1 MSLFTRMPPAHPA
14 TPFVRSDKKHLQSEK
29 QLRKVRGLRSRSE
42 NQSNKPDMKS
52 AFHIAAEPC
61 TSRIERDA
69 GYRVLRL
76 RRHGLSL
83 FD

>member
-1 MSLFTRMPPAHPA
+1 
-14 TPFVRSDKKHLQSEK
+14 
-29 QLRKVRGLRSRSE
+29 
-42 NQSNKPDMKS
+42 MKS
-52 AFHIAAEPC
+52 AFNIAAEPC